1 MKKIIAA
8 GVIFAAVLGSVCAV
22 PTKYN
27 ETKPENWSEMT
38 YVNLPIYKI
47 LDSTDSYVVIY
58 GKNHAGTGSTVIP
71 KKWVRSSK
79 DTPSKLKLTKLYRG
93 TLKSFMTVVKKG
105 GEFHHVVLTI
115 PMNKNDPVWGIL
127 ENGADAGNA
136 DKEVLEE
143 LEM

>member
-1 MKKIIAA
+1 
-8 GVIFAAVLGSVCAV
+8 
-22 PTKYN
+22 
-27 ETKPENWSEMT
+27 
-38 YVNLPIYKI
+38 
-47 LDSTDSYVVIY
+47 
-58 GKNHAGTGSTVIP
+58 
-71 KKWVRSSK
+71 
-79 DTPSKLKLTKLYRG
+79 
-93 TLKSFMTVVKKG
+93 MTVVKKG

>member
-8 GVIFAAVLGSVCAV
+8 AFIFAVSFASVFAV

-47 LDSTDSYVVIY
+47 LDSKDGYVVIY
-58 GKNHAGTGSTVIP
+58 GKNRNGTGSTVIP

-79 DTPSKLKLTKLYRG
+79 DNPSKLKLTKLYRG

-115 PMNKNDPVWGIL
+115 PMDKNNPVWGIL
-127 ENGADAGNA
+127 ENGAEIQNV